1 MPPDRQAM
9 TDSTRLDGVEL
20 LAMVSMATRLFERNI
35 ETVNALNVF
44 PVPDG
49 DTGTNM
55 FLTLRDVVAEA
66 EKVDTASAGEV
77 AGAMARGALMGARGN
92 SGVILSQVFKGL
104 ALELDGRS
112 DLDANHLA
120 HALSRARTLAYKA
133 VGHPVEGTMLTVI
146 GAAADASNAVAGG
159 TVRDVVDAACEAARE
174 AVAMT
179 PTMLPVLRDAGV
191 VDAGGQGFLVILEGV
206 LRHVAGGEAVIEQ
219 IPVPDP
225 VGVAAAGGAVSQEFL
240 DTTDDEVYG
249 YCIQFTLGGSGLDPD
264 AVRDRMAESAES
276 AVVVGMEETLKVHV
290 HAAEPDLVM
299 DLARSIGAVSDATV
313 TDMDEQH
320 RRFSAVRRSAAEGGG
335 AAQEISVVAVVWG
348 DGNEEIFRD
357 LGVVDVVRPVDVLNP
372 SVSEISQAIEAVGS
386 ESVIVLPNNSNVA
399 PAALQAAD
407 LSGRK
412 VKIVPTKTM
421 PQGVAAMLAFD
432 DARDVHQNVAAM
444 EGVLSSV
451 RTGEVCLAERAAKFN
466 GRSVARGQVIGLLDR
481 ELVAAG
487 EEPTQV
493 VVSLL
498 QASNASR
505 GDLVTMY
512 WGSPITA
519 EDAAVAQNRVQE
531 QFPGTEIELVRG
543 GQPSYHYIVSIE

>member
-1 MPPDRQAM
+1 MRVDKHAM
-9 TDSTRLDGVEL
+9 TESTRLNGAEL
-20 LAMVSMATRLFERNI
+20 LATVSTATRLFERNI

-66 EKVDTASAGEV
+66 EKVDSGSAGEV

-104 ALELDGRS
+104 ALELDGRP
-112 DLDANHLA
+112 DLDGNHLA
-120 HALSRARTLAYKA
+120 HALGRARTLAYKA

-146 GAAADASNAVAGG
+146 GAAADASSGVASG

-179 PTMLPVLRDAGV
+179 PTKLPVLREAGV

-206 LRHVAGGEAVIEQ
+206 LRHLAGGDAAIEQ

-225 VGVAAAGGAVSQEFL
+225 VGVEASGGAVSQEFL
-240 DTTDDEVYG
+240 DTTDKEVYG
-249 YCIQFTLGGSGLDPD
+249 NCIQFTLEGSGLDPD
-264 AVRDRMAESAES
+264 VARDRMAESAES
-276 AVVVGMEETLKVHV
+276 AVVVGMEKILKVHV
-290 HAAEPDLVM
+290 HAAEPDLLM
-299 DLARSIGAVSDATV
+299 DLARSMGAVSDVTV

-335 AAQEISVVAVVWG
+335 ATGDVAVVAVAWG

-357 LGVVDVVRPVDVLNP
+357 LGAVEVVRPVDVLNP
-372 SVSEISQAIEAVGS
+372 SVSEISQAIDAVGS
-386 ESVIVLPNNSNVA
+386 ESVIVLPNNSNVV

-407 LSGRK
+407 LSGGT
-412 VKIVPTKTM
+412 VKIVSTKTM
-421 PQGVAAMLAFD
+421 PQGIAAMLAFD
-432 DARDVHQNVAAM
+432 DARDVHENAAAM
-444 EGVLSSV
+444 EDVLSSV
-451 RTGEVCLAERAAKFN
+451 RTGEVCLAERDAKLN
-466 GRSVARGQVIGLLDR
+466 GRSVARGEVIGLLDR
-481 ELVAAG
+481 RLVAAG

-498 QASNASR
+498 RASEASR

-512 WGSPITA
+512 WGTPISA
-519 EDAAVAQNRVQE
+519 EDAAAAQKRVRE

>member
-1 MPPDRQAM
+1 MRVDRHAM
-9 TDSTRLDGVEL
+9 TESTRLDGAEL
-20 LAMVSMATRLFERNI
+20 LAAVSTATRLFERNI

-66 EKVDTASAGEV
+66 EKVDSGSAGEV

-104 ALELDGRS
+104 ALELDGRP

-120 HALSRARTLAYKA
+120 HALGRARTLAYKA

-146 GAAADASNAVAGG
+146 AAAADASSGVASG
-159 TVRDVVDAACEAARE
+159 TVRDVVDAARNAARE

-179 PTMLPVLRDAGV
+179 PTMLPVLREAGV

-206 LRHVAGGEAVIEQ
+206 LRHLAGGDAAIEQ

-225 VGVAAAGGAVSQEFL
+225 VGVATAGGAVSQEFL
-240 DTTDDEVYG
+240 DTTDNEVYG
-249 YCIQFTLGGSGLDPD
+249 NCIQFTLEGSGLDAD
-264 AVRDRMAESAES
+264 SVRDRMADSAES
-276 AVVVGMEETLKVHV
+276 AVVVGMEKILKVHV
-290 HAAEPDLVM
+290 HAAEPDILM
-299 DLARSIGAVSDATV
+299 ELARSMGAVSDATV

-320 RRFSAVRRSAAEGGG
+320 RRFSAVRRSAAEGGITTG
-335 AAQEISVVAVVWG
+335 DVAVVAVAWG
-348 DGNEEIFRD
+348 DGNEDIFRD
-357 LGVVDVVRPVDVLNP
+357 LGAVGVVRPVDVLNP
-372 SVSEISQAIEAVGS
+372 SVSEISQAIDAVGS
-386 ESVIVLPNNSNVA
+386 ESVIVLPNNSNVV

-407 LSGRK
+407 LSGGT

-421 PQGVAAMLAFD
+421 PQGIAAMLAFD
-432 DARDVHQNVAAM
+432 DARDVHENAAAM

-451 RTGEVCLAERAAKFN
+451 RTGEVCLAERAAKLN
-466 GRSVARGQVIGLLDR
+466 GRSVARGEVIGLLDR
-481 ELVAAG
+481 RLVAAG

-498 QASNASR
+498 RASEASR

-512 WGSPITA
+512 WGSPISA
-519 EDAAVAQNRVQE
+519 EDAANAHKSVQE
-531 QFPGTEIELVRG
+531 HFPGTEIELVRG